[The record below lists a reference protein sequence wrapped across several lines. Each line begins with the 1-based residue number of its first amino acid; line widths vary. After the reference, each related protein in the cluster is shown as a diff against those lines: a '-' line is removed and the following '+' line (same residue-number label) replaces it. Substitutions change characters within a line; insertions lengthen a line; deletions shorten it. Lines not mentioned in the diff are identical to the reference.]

1 MKNKPFDC
9 VQMKQ
14 HCQNGVR
21 KTMGSMTDKQEIVF
35 FQKAG
40 ESLQNRIQKA
50 QKASRTKA

>member
-14 HCQNGVR
+14 HCQDEVR
-21 KTMGSMTDKQEIVF
+21 KHLGTMTDKQEINF

-40 ESLQNRIQKA
+40 VNLQDRIRAAK
-50 QKASRTKA
+50 KNSHTKA